1 MDMADGVRCTSTFGR
16 VVVSE
21 SDILK
26 SEIEFDS
33 ESESESEGELDCV
46 AESKSEVGT
55 VVTSKSGLDCEFVSK
70 SGLGTVAKSKS
81 GLDCEFV
88 SKSGLGTVAKSKSG
102 LDCEVVSKLECV
114 AEDVLTSVWS
124 KEESLLLTR
133 IQRLMYGEDQLTR

>member
-81 GLDCEFV
+81 GLDCE
-88 SKSGLGTVAKSKSG
+88 
-102 LDCEVVSKLECV
+102 VVSKLECV